1 MEQTKKPPRSYKG
14 LKQKQKAKISDYMYL
29 ETQRFFQVNGKMPG
43 IDEDYRIIALE
54 VSKHIPGLRVPI
66 EEIYGVC
73 VRRCPHIV
81 ECLIV
86 SGLPEHIRSHAEI
99 KELQRIRAGRKVRA
113 KRRRKRPHK
122 ELGSMPIEQDDTFFF
137 VAGYTSGGA
146 PYGVTWEQMGLEPWE
161 EIE

>member
-1 MEQTKKPPRSYKG
+1 MEQPKKFPRSYKG

-66 EEIYGVC
+66 EEIYGVY
-73 VRRCPHIV
+73 VRKRPHIV
-81 ECLIV
+81 ERLTV
-86 SGLPEHIRSHAEI
+86 SGLPEHIRSHGEI
-99 KELQRIRAGRKVRA
+99 KELQRIRAERKVRT
-113 KRRRKRPHK
+113 KHRRKRPHK
-122 ELGSMPIEQDDTFFF
+122 EPGSMPIEQDDTFFF
-137 VAGYTSGGA
+137 IAGYTSGGA